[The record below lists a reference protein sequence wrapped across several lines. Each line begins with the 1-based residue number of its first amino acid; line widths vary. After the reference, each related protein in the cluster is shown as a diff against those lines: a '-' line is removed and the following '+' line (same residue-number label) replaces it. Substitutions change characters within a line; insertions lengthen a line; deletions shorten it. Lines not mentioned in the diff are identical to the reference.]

1 MGRRDQA
8 SSLFWLLFALCIC
21 GASLRMP
28 LGTFRDPGPAFLP
41 LGSGIL
47 LGILS
52 VICFLKANR
61 LPKIETKGAWI
72 CEHWRS
78 LILVLGVLTAYAFTL
93 EFLGFIIATF
103 LLMVILFR
111 GIEPQKW
118 IVALGGG
125 ALTSLLSYAV
135 FEVWLKTQL
144 PKGFLGF

>member
-1 MGRRDQA
+1 MRKRDQA
-8 SSLFWLLFALCIC
+8 SSLFWLFFALCIC

-28 LGTFRDPGPAFLP
+28 LGTLWDPGPAFLP
-41 LGSGIL
+41 LGSGVL

-52 VICFLKANR
+52 IICFLKAR
-61 LPKIETKGAWI
+61 GLSEAETQGAWI
-72 CEHWRS
+72 GERWKN
-78 LILVLGVLTAYAFTL
+78 LILVLCVLTAYAFTL

-103 LLMVILFR
+103 LLMVVLFR

-118 IVALGGG
+118 TVVLGGG